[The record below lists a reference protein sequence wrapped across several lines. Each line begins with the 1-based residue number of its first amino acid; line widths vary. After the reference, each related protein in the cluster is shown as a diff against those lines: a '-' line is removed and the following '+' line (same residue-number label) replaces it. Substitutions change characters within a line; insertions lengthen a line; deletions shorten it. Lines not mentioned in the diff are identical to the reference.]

1 MRDIE
6 SLHKELDTVKDY
18 NTSREPLQMSE
29 YGRSIQEMVNHC
41 KTIKDR
47 DERTN
52 CAYTIVGI
60 MSTMTE
66 QSGNAEDFQQKLW
79 NHLAR
84 ISKYELDIDYPVEI
98 ERYDEEQKMM
108 KVNYP
113 QKPIRRRHYGRILE
127 DLTKKITEVEDPEER
142 EELAHQVANQMKRSL
157 AYWDIDVMSDRKVVD
172 DLADYTE
179 GKVTIDPINNPLVT
193 DGELLSNLIS
203 TSITKKKK
211 KK

>member
-29 YGRSIQEMVNHC
+29 YGRSIQDMVNYC

-47 DERTN
+47 DERTD

-66 QSGNAEDFQQKLW
+66 QSGNAEDFQLKLW

-98 ERYDEEQKMM
+98 ERFDEEQKMY
-108 KVNYP
+108 KVAYP

-127 DLTKKITEVEDPEER
+127 ELTQKITEVEDPEER
-142 EELAHQVANQMKRSL
+142 EVLAQQVANQMKRSL
-157 AYWDIDVMSDRKVVD
+157 AYWDFDVMSDGKVVD
-172 DLADYTE
+172 DLADYTK
-179 GKVTIDPINNPLVT
+179 GKVVLDPMATPLVT
-193 DGELLSNLIS
+193 DGELRSNLIS

>member
-1 MRDIE
+1 MRDINK
-6 SLHKELDTVKDY
+6 LYKELDTVKDY
-18 NTSREPLQMSE
+18 NTSREPLEMSE
-29 YGRSIQEMVNHC
+29 YGRGIQEMVNHC
-41 KTIKDR
+41 KTIKDKL
-47 DERTN
+47 ERTE

-98 ERYDEEQKMM
+98 ERFDEEQKMF

-113 QKPIRRRHYGRILE
+113 QKPIRRRHYGRIIE
-127 DLTKKITEVEDPEER
+127 ELTKKVTEIEDRGER
-142 EELAHQVANQMKRSL
+142 EALAHQVANQMKRSL
-157 AYWDIDVMSDRKVVD
+157 AYWDIDVMSDGKVVD
-172 DLADYTE
+172 DLADYTK
-179 GKVTIDPINNPLVT
+179 GKVVLDPMVNPLIT
-193 DGELLSNLIS
+193 DGELRSNLIS

>member
-1 MRDIE
+1 MRDINK
-6 SLHKELDTVKDY
+6 LYKEIDSIKDY
-18 NTSREPLQMSE
+18 NTSREPLEMSE
-29 YGRSIQEMVNHC
+29 YGRGIQEMVNHC

-47 DERTN
+47 NERTE

-84 ISKYELDIDYPVEI
+84 IARYELDIDYPVEI
-98 ERYDEEQKMM
+98 ERYDIDQKIQ
-108 KVNYP
+108 KVEYP
-113 QKPIRRRHYGRILE
+113 QRRIKRRHYGRIIE
-127 DLTKKITEVEDPEER
+127 ELTQKIKDVEDPAER
-142 EELAHQVANQMKRSL
+142 DALTQQVANQMKRSL
-157 AYWDIDVMSDRKVVD
+157 AYWDIDVMSDAKVVD
-172 DLADYTE
+172 DLADYTK
-179 GKVTIDPINNPLVT
+179 GAVQLDPTCTPLIT
-193 DGELLSNLIS
+193 DGELRSNLIS

>member
-41 KTIKDR
+41 KAIKDR
-47 DERTN
+47 DERTD

-108 KVNYP
+108 KVAYP
-113 QKPIRRRHYGRILE
+113 QRPIRRRHYGRILE
-127 DLTKKITEVEDPEER
+127 ELTQKITEVEDPEER
-142 EELAHQVANQMKRSL
+142 EVLAQQVANQMKRSL
-157 AYWDIDVMSDRKVVD
+157 AYWDIDVMSDTKVVD
-172 DLADYTE
+172 DLADYTK
-179 GKVTIDPINNPLVT
+179 GKVVLDPMVTPLVT
-193 DGELLSNLIS
+193 DGELRRNLIS

>member
-29 YGRSIQEMVNHC
+29 YGRSIQEMVNYC

-47 DERTN
+47 DERTD

-66 QSGNAEDFQQKLW
+66 QSGNAEDFQLKLW

-98 ERYDEEQKMM
+98 ERFDEEQKMY
-108 KVNYP
+108 KVAYP

-127 DLTKKITEVEDPEER
+127 ELTQKITEVEDPEER
-142 EELAHQVANQMKRSL
+142 EVLAQQVANQMKRSL
-157 AYWDIDVMSDRKVVD
+157 AYWDIDVMSDGKVVD
-172 DLADYTE
+172 DLADYTK
-179 GKVTIDPINNPLVT
+179 GKVVLDPMATPLVT
-193 DGELLSNLIS
+193 DGELRSNLIS

>member
-29 YGRSIQEMVNHC
+29 YGRSIQEMVNYC

-47 DERTN
+47 DERTD

-172 DLADYTE
+172 DLADYTN

>member
-29 YGRSIQEMVNHC
+29 YGRSIQEMVNYC

-47 DERTN
+47 DERTD

-98 ERYDEEQKMM
+98 ERFDEEQKMF
-108 KVNYP
+108 KVSYP
-113 QKPIRRRHYGRILE
+113 QKPIKRRHYGRIIE
-127 DLTKKITEVEDPEER
+127 ELTKKITEIDIHDER
-142 EELAHQVANQMKRSL
+142 EALAQQVANQMKRSL
-157 AYWDIDVMSDRKVVD
+157 AYWDIDVMSDGKVID
-172 DLADYTE
+172 DLAEYTN
-179 GKVTIDPINNPLVT
+179 GKVILDPMITPLVT
-193 DGELLSNLIS
+193 DGELRSNLIS

>member
-84 ISKYELDIDYPVEI
+84 ISKYELDIDY
-98 ERYDEEQKMM
+98 
-108 KVNYP
+108 
-113 QKPIRRRHYGRILE
+113 RHYGRILE

-172 DLADYTE
+172 DLADYTK

>member
-47 DERTN
+47 DERTD

-172 DLADYTE
+172 DLADYTK

>member
-1 MRDIE
+1 MRDFD
-6 SLHKELDTVKDY
+6 SLYKELDSVKDY
-18 NTSREPLQMSE
+18 NTSREPLVMSE
-29 YGRSIQEMVNHC
+29 YGRGIQEMVNHC
-41 KTIKDR
+41 KTIQDKF
-47 DERTN
+47 ERTE
-52 CAYTIVGI
+52 CAYTIVAI

-98 ERYDEEQKMM
+98 ERYDEEQKMF

-113 QKPIRRRHYGRILE
+113 QKPIRRRHYGRIIE
-127 DLTKKITEVEDPEER
+127 ELTKKITEVEDPEER
-142 EELAHQVANQMKRSL
+142 EALAQQVANQMKRSL
-157 AYWDIDVMSDRKVVD
+157 AYWDIDVMSDGKVVD
-172 DLADYTE
+172 DLADYTK
-179 GKVTIDPINNPLVT
+179 GKVVLDPMVNPLIT
-193 DGELLSNLIS
+193 DGELRSNLIS

>member
-172 DLADYTE
+172 DLADYTN